1 MVISMERPKI
11 LFVFNPRSGKAK
23 IKNKL
28 CDIIDIFVKAG
39 YEVTVYPT
47 QEEGDAIRAVR
58 DKREDYALLVC
69 SGGDGTLDEVVNGMI
84 KCGKH
89 RILRR
94 SVYEKGG
101 GDDCE
106 RKGLCL

>member
-28 CDIIDIFVKAG
+28 CDIIDIFVNAG

-69 SGGDGTLDEVVNGMI
+69 SGGDGTLDEVLFENVVD
-84 KCGKH
+84 KFF
-89 RILRR
+89 
-94 SVYEKGG
+94 YP
-101 GDDCE
+101 DDWMSQF
-106 RKGLCL
+106 KPLDLNPVKP